1 MRTRRLTR
9 RPIRRT
15 CLDLTHTDPDQTCPY
30 CTPDTQA
37 TDIIAAALARHT
49 EIAAED
55 AEAWG
60 WAA

>member
-1 MRTRRLTR
+1 MRTHRLTR
-9 RPIRRT
+9 RPIRRL
-15 CLDLTHTDPDQTCPY
+15 CLDLAHTDPDQTCPY
-30 CTPDTQA
+30 CTPDN
-37 TDIIAAALARHT
+37 DAAAILTAALRQHA